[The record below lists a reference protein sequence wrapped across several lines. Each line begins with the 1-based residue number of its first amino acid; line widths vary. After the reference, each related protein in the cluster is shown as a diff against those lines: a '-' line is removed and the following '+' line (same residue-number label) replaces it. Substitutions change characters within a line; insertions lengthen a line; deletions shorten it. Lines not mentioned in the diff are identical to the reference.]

1 MKILTL
7 NTHSLQEE
15 NYAQK
20 LEWFIER
27 ILIEQPDVIALQE
40 VNQTISAPKAP
51 PHMYKGLIS
60 LSHGIPLREDNHAA
74 VIVKRLHQAD
84 IPCTWAWLPIK
95 IGYGKY
101 DEGLA
106 VLAINHT
113 IRHAESVLIS
123 RADNYANWKTR
134 RILGVQLD
142 GMDDWFYTVH
152 MGWWNDAEE
161 PFQSQ
166 WKHLEFCLKE
176 KRTSSM
182 VWLLG
187 DFNSPAEVKAE
198 GYDFIHHSGWK
209 DTYLLAEQKDDG
221 ITVAGVIDGWRDKI
235 KDSDSHSGRNGMRID
250 HIWCSQNVP
259 VISSNIVFNG
269 SNGPVVSDHFG
280 LMIQMKG
287 ANES

>member
-51 PHMYKGLIS
+51 PHMHKGLIS

-74 VIVKRLHQAD
+74 VIVKRLHQAG

-161 PFQSQ
+161 PFRHQ
-166 WKHLEFCLKE
+166 WKVM
-176 KRTSSM
+176 RTVLAQKINTAP
-182 VWLLG
+182 VWLMG
-187 DFNSPAEVKAE
+187 DFNGPAEVRGE
-198 GYDFIHHSGWK
+198 SYDYIEKSGWK
-209 DTYLLAEQKDDG
+209 DTYCMAAQRDG
-221 ITVAGVIDGWRDKI
+221 GMTVAGVIDGWRDKI
-235 KDSDSHSGRNGMRID
+235 ANPEKLGGMRID
-250 HIWCSQNVP
+250 QIWCSESKP
-259 VISSNIVFNG
+259 VLSSQVIFNNE
-269 SNGPVVSDHFG
+269 NGPVVSDHFG
-280 LMIQMKG
+280 IIVQI
-287 ANES
+287 